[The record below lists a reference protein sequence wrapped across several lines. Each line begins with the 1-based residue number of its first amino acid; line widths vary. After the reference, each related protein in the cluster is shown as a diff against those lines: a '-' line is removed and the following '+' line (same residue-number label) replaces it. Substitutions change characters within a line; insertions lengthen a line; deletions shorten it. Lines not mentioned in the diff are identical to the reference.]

1 MGVLFIVYPGFLSQP
16 NANTKQN
23 HLYGF
28 GTALLSIALMLQA
41 LKTNNR
47 TWKVIYSILSIIL
60 TANYLFIYEYMI
72 GFEGTRILLLGY
84 ILFQQGIKEI
94 RPLVRETLKRE
105 WTYLLVTAGFLYWRF
120 FFFLGGRNLT
130 KATHLFGNYL
140 KKLFYIFFQ
149 VIICT
154 IKDFFIILIFS
165 C

>member
-47 TWKVIYSILSIIL
+47 TWKVIYSILSLIL

-84 ILFQQGIKEI
+84 VLFQQGIKEI
-94 RPLVRETLKRE
+94 RPLVRETLKRA
-105 WTYLLVTAGFLYWRF
+105 WPYLLVTTGFLYWRLF
-120 FFFLGGRNLT
+120 IFEGARNVTNTTRPAGSYLGDLRHISFHVMIG
-130 KATHLFGNYL
+130 
-140 KKLFYIFFQ
+140 
-149 VIICT
+149 T
-154 IKDFFIILIFS
+154 INNFSSKSILH
-165 C
+165 

>member
-28 GTALLSIALMLQA
+28 GTALLSIALTLQA
-41 LKTNNR
+41 LKVNNR
-47 TWKVIYSILSIIL
+47 IWKIICSILSIIL

-94 RPLVRETLKRE
+94 RPLVRETLKRV
-105 WTYLLVTAGFLYWRF
+105 WPYLLVTAGFLYWRLF
-120 FFFLGGRNLT
+120 IFLSCRKSS
-130 KATHLFGNYL
+130 KASHHAW
-140 KKLFYIFFQ
+140 KE
-149 VIICT
+149 
-154 IKDFFIILIFS
+154 
-165 C
+165 